1 MAQKKKPTVLGKD
14 QILSAED
21 LNRELVEVPEW
32 GGSVYVQAMSGVERD
47 AYEASIIEINEDAK
61 GNVTTKRRMENLRA
75 KMVARCMVG
84 EDGERLFDESE
95 IEALGAKSAKA
106 LDRVFSVAQ
115 KLNGVSDKDLEELA
129 GN

>member
-1 MAQKKKPTVLGKD
+1 MAPKKPNVLGKA
-14 QILSAED
+14 QILSADD
-21 LNRELVEVPEW
+21 LGRELVEVPEW
-32 GGSVYVQAMSGVERD
+32 GGAVYVQAMSGVERD
-47 AYEASIIEINEDAK
+47 AYESSILEINEDAK
-61 GNVTTKRRMENLRA
+61 GRITTKRKMDNLRA
-75 KMVARCMVG
+75 KMCARCMVD
-84 EDGERLFDESE
+84 EDGNRLFDESE

>member
-1 MAQKKKPTVLGKD
+1 MAAKKPTVLSKA

-21 LNRELVEVPEW
+21 LGRELVAVPEW
-32 GGSVYVQAMSGVERD
+32 GGAVYVQAMSGVERD
-47 AYEASIIEINEDAK
+47 AYESSIIEINEDAK
-61 GNVTTKRRMENLRA
+61 GRLTTTRKMDNLRA
-75 KMVARCMVG
+75 KMCAYCIVDA
-84 EDGERLFDESE
+84 DGARLFDEGD
-95 IEALGAKSAKA
+95 IAALGAKSAKA